1 MTINDTLIADGSK
14 SNSKGNGMKEIEVT
28 SLCSQIKWSPN
39 NEMQSCHARS
49 LINVINMIMRVI
61 IANSLK
67 LNKFTSAE
75 QICDHLIMIRTAT
88 TVDSFRGTLVDFD
101 PELNTIISICDSL
114 CLQNGVLSKFE
125 KNGEYFY
132 KLNHTDYL

>member
-1 MTINDTLIADGSK
+1 MTIKDSLKNEV
-14 SNSKGNGMKEIEVT
+14 SNRNFKGNGMKAIEVT
-28 SLCSQIKWSPN
+28 SLCSQMKWSLN
-39 NEMQSCHARS
+39 SDMQNCHAKS
-49 LINVINMIMRVI
+49 LINVINMIMRLV

-88 TVDSFRGTLVDFD
+88 SVDSFSGSLIDFD
-101 PELNTIISICDSL
+101 PELNTIISICDTL

-132 KLNHTDYL
+132 KLNHTDSV